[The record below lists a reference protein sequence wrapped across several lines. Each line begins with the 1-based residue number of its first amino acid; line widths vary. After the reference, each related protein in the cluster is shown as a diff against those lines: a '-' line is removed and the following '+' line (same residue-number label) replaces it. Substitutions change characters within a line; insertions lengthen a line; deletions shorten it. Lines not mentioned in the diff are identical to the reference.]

1 MPPCA
6 AEAPV
11 LGDSETGTLRPAAM
25 DEPTFP
31 LVWLPALIMKCG
43 TRNGVALADV
53 PLSTVR
59 WLRVS
64 APSPTG

>member
-1 MPPCA
+1 
-6 AEAPV
+6 
-11 LGDSETGTLRPAAM
+11 M